1 MVTGMSDTDKK
12 RNDNQDI
19 NNWMTGKGNP
29 VLLAVGVILVI
40 GFIAVSFGL

>member
-1 MVTGMSDTDKK
+1 MVPGMSDNETK

-29 VLLAVGVILVI
+29 ILLAAGALLII
-40 GFIAVSFGL
+40 GFLLVSFGL